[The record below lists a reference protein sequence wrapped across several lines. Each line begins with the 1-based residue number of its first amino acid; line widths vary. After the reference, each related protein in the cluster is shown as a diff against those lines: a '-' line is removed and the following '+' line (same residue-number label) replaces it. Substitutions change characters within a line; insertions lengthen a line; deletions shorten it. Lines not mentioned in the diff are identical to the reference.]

1 MGMRVSV
8 SEVINAPADVVYSLV
23 VDLPRMGEWSPEA
36 TGGRWLEGGGP
47 QVGARFVGS
56 NRTGRRHWST
66 LVRVTAAE
74 PNRRFAF
81 RVTAPL
87 VPIADWEYRIEP
99 TESGCRIDE
108 TFVDLRLPP
117 VRLVSTLRTGVADRS
132 LFNRHSMQVTLAAL
146 RERSEASAAAH

>member
-1 MGMRVSV
+1 M
-8 SEVINAPADVVYSLV
+8 
-23 VDLPRMGEWSPEA
+23 
-36 TGGRWLEGGGP
+36 
-47 QVGARFVGS
+47 
-56 NRTGRRHWST
+56 
-66 LVRVTAAE
+66 TAAE

-99 TESGCRIDE
+99 TESGCRVDE

-146 RERSEASAAAH
+146 REPAVRGISSCPLTMQWIGYVERLSGLEEIRAELALLIALRDAGDA